1 VASTDRVVEVTSN
14 TVTPVTVQLKVS
26 GIEQLVQV
34 TEELPPINPES
45 STTQTLTSRLDII
58 RTPDA
63 DRSGSLAMIT
73 DNVPGAFVMHDH
85 LHSRGGHGVTWEVD
99 GVPVPN
105 SNLATV
111 GSQFDPKDV
120 DYLEVQ
126 RGGLSSNYGDRS
138 YGVFN
143 VVTRNGFEA
152 NRFGEFQATYGN
164 YHQTNEYLNF
174 GSHSDR
180 FAYYGSL
187 AGSRTDRGL
196 ERVEP
201 TVLHDQSASF
211 SRFTNLIYR
220 RSSMNELRFVG
231 SARRDFYQVPNTL
244 AQQRLGIRDNE
255 IATDSFGNF
264 TWVHMGSSGTL
275 LTVSPYY
282 HFNRGQYIGGPN
294 DPLVTTD
301 DRRSHYIG
309 GYVNLAITK
318 GGRHTALL
326 GTDTFA
332 EHDNS
337 LFGLRANNGSRLSLT
352 QTERL
357 WANVTS
363 FFAEDTF
370 RVTKWLTLN
379 DGLRWERFGGTLTE
393 HATTPRLGAAINIPH
408 FAVLRGSYSRYYQHP
423 QTSTVSG
430 PLLQFAL
437 QQGFGFLPIR
447 GERDEV
453 WEVGIAIPIR
463 GWTLDFDRFHNGIRN
478 AVDYEVL
485 GNSSLLLPLTI
496 ERGRVRAY
504 ESTLH
509 SPLLFKRLRVHYAFS
524 YETAQ
529 GRGGITGGLTD
540 FKPPTNAFFFLDHD
554 QRVTVTAGSELNLPG
569 RFWFSDTV
577 IFGSGFVRGDG
588 PAHMPR
594 HTTLDVVLGRTAAIT
609 GRGA

>member
-1 VASTDRVVEVTSN
+1 VTSTDRVVEVTSN

-201 TVLHDQSASF
+201 TVLH
-211 SRFTNLIYR
+211 
-220 RSSMNELRFVG
+220 RSVREL
-231 SARRDFYQVPNTL
+231 
-244 AQQRLGIRDNE
+244 
-255 IATDSFGNF
+255 
-264 TWVHMGSSGTL
+264 
-275 LTVSPYY
+275 
-282 HFNRGQYIGGPN
+282 
-294 DPLVTTD
+294 
-301 DRRSHYIG
+301 
-309 GYVNLAITK
+309 
-318 GGRHTALL
+318 
-326 GTDTFA
+326 
-332 EHDNS
+332 
-337 LFGLRANNGSRLSLT
+337 
-352 QTERL
+352 
-357 WANVTS
+357 
-363 FFAEDTF
+363 
-370 RVTKWLTLN
+370 
-379 DGLRWERFGGTLTE
+379 
-393 HATTPRLGAAINIPH
+393 
-408 FAVLRGSYSRYYQHP
+408 
-423 QTSTVSG
+423 
-430 PLLQFAL
+430 
-437 QQGFGFLPIR
+437 LPIY
-447 GERDEV
+447 E
-453 WEVGIAIPIR
+453 
-463 GWTLDFDRFHNGIRN
+463 LD
-478 AVDYEVL
+478 L
-485 GNSSLLLPLTI
+485 
-496 ERGRVRAY
+496 
-504 ESTLH
+504 
-509 SPLLFKRLRVHYAFS
+509 
-524 YETAQ
+524 
-529 GRGGITGGLTD
+529 
-540 FKPPTNAFFFLDHD
+540 
-554 QRVTVTAGSELNLPG
+554 
-569 RFWFSDTV
+569 
-577 IFGSGFVRGDG
+577 
-588 PAHMPR
+588 
-594 HTTLDVVLGRTAAIT
+594 
-609 GRGA
+609 

>member
-1 VASTDRVVEVTSN
+1 
-14 TVTPVTVQLKVS
+14 
-26 GIEQLVQV
+26 
-34 TEELPPINPES
+34 
-45 STTQTLTSRLDII
+45 
-58 RTPDA
+58 
-63 DRSGSLAMIT
+63 M
-73 DNVPGAFVMHDH
+73 
-85 LHSRGGHGVTWEVD
+85 
-99 GVPVPN
+99 
-105 SNLATV
+105 
-111 GSQFDPKDV
+111 
-120 DYLEVQ
+120 
-126 RGGLSSNYGDRS
+126 
-138 YGVFN
+138 
-143 VVTRNGFEA
+143 
-152 NRFGEFQATYGN
+152 
-164 YHQTNEYLNF
+164 
-174 GSHSDR
+174 
-180 FAYYGSL
+180 
-187 AGSRTDRGL
+187 
-196 ERVEP
+196 
-201 TVLHDQSASF
+201 
-211 SRFTNLIYR
+211 
-220 RSSMNELRFVG
+220 
-231 SARRDFYQVPNTL
+231 
-244 AQQRLGIRDNE
+244 
-255 IATDSFGNF
+255 
-264 TWVHMGSSGTL
+264 
-275 LTVSPYY
+275 
-282 HFNRGQYIGGPN
+282 
-294 DPLVTTD
+294 
-301 DRRSHYIG
+301 
-309 GYVNLAITK
+309 
-318 GGRHTALL
+318 

-463 GWTLDFDRFHNGIRN
+463 GWTLDFDRFHNRIRN
-478 AVDYEVL
+478 AVDHEVL

-577 IFGSGFVRGDG
+577 VFGSGFVRGDG

-594 HTTLDVVLGRTAAIT
+594 HTTLDVALGKDISENWSVRLTALNVTNGLFLT
-609 GRGA
+609 GLDNSFAGTHYTAPREISAQVRYRFHY